1 MANYT
6 YVDNVVEAMLK
17 AAGCPQAHG
26 RRFII
31 NDGYTT
37 WRAFLTPLLG
47 PWAHRAPS
55 YSDQELSDLQKRAPR
70 SPWLTRLKGTLPAQ
84 MIREAVEKAAP
95 GFIQRL
101 RRWQRSAPKGQ
112 APYPTGPV
120 IPPAW
125 VAEIFGANST
135 VFSSDKAQRVL
146 GWEPRITLE
155 KGQELTIAW
164 LHDRRL
170 L

>member
-26 RRFII
+26 QRFII

-47 PWAHRAPS
+47 PWANRAPS
-55 YSDQELSDLQKRAPR
+55 YSDLELSDLQKRAPR

-84 MIREAVEKAAP
+84 MIREAVEKVTP
-95 GFIQRL
+95 GLIQRL

-112 APYPTGPV
+112 TPSPAGPP

-135 VFSSDKAQRVL
+135 VFSSDKARRVL